1 LFLGRESGRG
11 SSPRDIPNRMNISKR
26 IGLLRRRMSG
36 SGLQG
41 LLVTH
46 LPDVRYLCGFTGSS
60 AALAITR
67 RGFRMFTDGR
77 YTAQAAEEVSGAKVE
92 IVPSA
97 PAIAAVQWL
106 AVQVA
111 EASSGAKAPRDSAS
125 LTRGLKPP
133 TPSVTGL
140 VAPSRNRLTRPLAEL
155 PAVSS
160 QDAAVGFDSAHTS
173 VAELERFRAA
183 LPARLRRKLL
193 TPLTS
198 LVEPLRWL
206 KDEDE
211 LAVMAEA
218 AKLGDDLFTHMLGFI
233 RPGQTE
239 TEVAAELE
247 YQARVRG
254 AEGMSFDSIVASGF
268 RSALPHGRASQ
279 AKLPRHGLLTLDFGV
294 ILKGYCSDMTRTVC
308 LGKPT
313 AREREVYEAVLE
325 AQEAAV
331 AAVVAGAECG
341 VVDEAARSVLRRAGM
356 AEAFSHSTGHGVGL
370 EIHEGPRI
378 GAGQKNKLDPGM
390 VITIEPGVYF
400 AGEFGV
406 RIEDMVAVTRTGG
419 TVLTH
424 SPKALIEL

>member
-1 LFLGRESGRG
+1 
-11 SSPRDIPNRMNISKR
+11 
-26 IGLLRRRMSG
+26 
-36 SGLQG
+36 
-41 LLVTH
+41 
-46 LPDVRYLCGFTGSS
+46 
-60 AALAITR
+60 
-67 RGFRMFTDGR
+67 
-77 YTAQAAEEVSGAKVE
+77 
-92 IVPSA
+92 
-97 PAIAAVQWL
+97 
-106 AVQVA
+106 
-111 EASSGAKAPRDSAS
+111 
-125 LTRGLKPP
+125 
-133 TPSVTGL
+133 
-140 VAPSRNRLTRPLAEL
+140 
-155 PAVSS
+155 
-160 QDAAVGFDSAHTS
+160 
-173 VAELERFRAA
+173 
-183 LPARLRRKLL
+183 
-193 TPLTS
+193 
-198 LVEPLRWL
+198 
-206 KDEDE
+206 
-211 LAVMAEA
+211 
-218 AKLGDDLFTHMLGFI
+218 
-233 RPGQTE
+233 
-239 TEVAAELE
+239 
-247 YQARVRG
+247 
-254 AEGMSFDSIVASGF
+254 MSFDSIVASGF

-378 GAGQKNKLDPGM
+378 GAGQKNKLAPGM